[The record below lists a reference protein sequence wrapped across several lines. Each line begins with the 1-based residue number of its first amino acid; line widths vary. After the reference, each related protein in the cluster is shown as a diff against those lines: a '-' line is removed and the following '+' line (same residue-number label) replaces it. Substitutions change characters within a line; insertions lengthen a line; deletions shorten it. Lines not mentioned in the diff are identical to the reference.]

1 MFVQSEWEFNS
12 AGRSLP
18 PLPDKGRFMS
28 YEFKVI
34 EQKWRDN
41 WRKNP
46 YYRTK
51 NDHSKK
57 KFYCLDM
64 FPYPSGSGLHVGHW
78 KGYVLSD
85 IYARSKLLQGYD
97 VLHPMGWDAFG
108 LPAEN
113 DAIKKGIHPKIGT
126 AKNIEN
132 FKRQLEYIGSIY
144 DWSKE
149 VNTTDPSYYKWTQW
163 IFLQMYNAGLAYQES
178 KPINWCPKCLTGL
191 ANEEVVGGCCERC
204 GTQTTQKPIRQ
215 WILRI
220 TDYAEKL
227 LDGLKKLDWPEKVK
241 LMQENWIGKSTGAK
255 IIFTMDKDGLP
266 FNVFTTRPDTLPGV
280 TFVAMAPDHELVA
293 GLITDDQRQAVI
305 SYQAEIAKRTDLDR
319 TSGTQDRTGI
329 FTGSYAINPL
339 TGDKVPVYLADYV
352 LKNYGTGIV
361 MGVPAHDDR
370 DFDFAKKYNLPI
382 REVVKSYE
390 PSNGFYDQNGLLIKA
405 YVDNGCMINA
415 GQFDGLDAKTEGAKK
430 IVELLA
436 ETGKAAAHVTYKLR
450 DWVFSRQRYWG
461 EPIPLVHCPSC
472 GVVPV
477 PEDQL
482 PIALPEVENYQPTG
496 TGESPLAGID
506 WWVNTTCPKCGGAAK
521 RETNTM
527 PQWAGSCWYFLR
539 YPNPTLTDKPF
550 TQEDMKHWLPVDLY
564 IGGIE
569 HAILHLLYARFYV
582 KVLYDL
588 GHLSFDEPF
597 KQLFNQGMVCMK
609 STLTGRVEKM
619 SKSKG
624 NVVNPDDMVDL
635 MGSDTLRMYM
645 LFMGPPELDTEWQ
658 SDSIKGVHNF
668 LKRLWAYLNNPAR
681 LLPVGQKAEL
691 DVQKR
696 FHRFLKAY
704 QERIN
709 DFKPNTAVASVM
721 EFLND
726 VESGKMVFDHEI
738 MEKLLVSLSLMV
750 PHFASELL
758 ERLIGKQL
766 ENCSWPEV
774 DQILAQVNDVEIA
787 IQVNGKLRAT
797 ITMAKGFKQDVVE
810 PEAKKQISQWLQ
822 DKSIVKV
829 IFVPDR
835 LISFVVK

>member
-1 MFVQSEWEFNS
+1 
-12 AGRSLP
+12 
-18 PLPDKGRFMS
+18 MS
-28 YEFKVI
+28 YDFKIV
-34 EQKWRDN
+34 EQKWREY

-46 YYRTK
+46 YFRTK
-51 NDHSKK
+51 NDYSKK

-85 IYARSKLLQGYD
+85 VYARIKWLEGCD

-126 AKNIEN
+126 EKNIET
-132 FKRQLEYIGSIY
+132 FKQQLEYIGAIY

-149 VNTTDPSYYKWTQW
+149 VNTTDPGYYKWTQW
-163 IFLQMYNAGLAYQES
+163 IFLKMFKAGLAYEDS
-178 KPINWCPKCLTGL
+178 MPINWCPKCLTGL
-191 ANEEVVGGCCERC
+191 ANEEVVGGACERC

-215 WILRI
+215 WVLKI

-227 LDGLKKLDWPEKVK
+227 LDGLKKLQWSEKVK
-241 LMQENWIGKSTGAK
+241 LMQENWIGKSVGAK
-255 IIFTMDKDGLP
+255 ITFLREDGQPITIFTTCP
-266 FNVFTTRPDTLPGV
+266 ETLPGV
-280 TFVAMAPDHELVA
+280 TFLVMAPDHELAKTMTTSDRRDEVA
-293 GLITDDQRQAVI
+293 AYQSAVAQQ
-305 SYQAEIAKRTDLDR
+305 SDLERMSDK
-319 TSGTQDRTGI
+319 QERTGC
-329 FTGSYAINPL
+329 FTGSYVINPL
-339 TGDKVPVYLADYV
+339 TGDRVPVYLANYV
-352 LKNYGTGIV
+352 LKHYGTGVV
-361 MGVPAHDDR
+361 MGVPAHDER

-382 REVVKSYE
+382 REVIKPYE
-390 PSNGFYDQNGLLIKA
+390 PDLDHHDEHGNLIKA
-405 YVDNGCMINA
+405 YTGNGVLINA
-415 GQFDGLDAKTEGAKK
+415 GRFDGIEAKPEGGQK
-430 IVELLA
+430 IVAYLA
-436 ETGKAAAHVTYKLR
+436 TQGKAEECVTYKLR

-461 EPIPLVHCPSC
+461 EPIPLVHCPQC

-482 PIALPEVENYQPTG
+482 PVVLPDVENYQPTG

-506 WWVNTTCPKCGGAAK
+506 EWVNTSCPKCGGPGK

-539 YPNPTLTDKPF
+539 YPDPTLTDEAF
-550 TQEDMKHWLPVDLY
+550 SQTDMAHWLPVDLY

-582 KVLYDL
+582 KVLHDL
-588 GHLSFDEPF
+588 GYLPFDEPF
-597 KQLFNQGMVCMK
+597 AHLFNQGMVCMK
-609 STLTGRVEKM
+609 SAVTGRVEKM

-624 NVVNPDDMVDL
+624 NVVNPNDIVEA

-668 LKRLWAYLNNPAR
+668 LKRLWAYLTNPAH
-681 LLPVGQKAEL
+681 LLPKEQKAEL
-691 DVQKR
+691 AVQKR
-696 FHRFLKAY
+696 FHRFLKDY
-704 QERIN
+704 QERIK
-709 DFKPNTAVASVM
+709 DFKPNTAVAAIM

-726 VESGKMVFDHEI
+726 VEAGKMVFDHDL
-738 MEKLLVSLSLMV
+738 MEKFLVALSVMV
-750 PHFASELL
+750 PHIASELMEQL
-758 ERLIGKQL
+758 LGKQL
-766 ENCSWPEV
+766 EVCSWPIV
-774 DQILAQVNDVEIA
+774 DQTLAAVNEVEIA

-797 ITMAKGFKQDVVE
+797 VTMAKGCTQDVVE
-810 PEAKKQISQWLQ
+810 PEARKQIASWLE
-822 DKSIVKV
+822 DKTVIKV